1 MKRRLTTF
9 IFFLFVMA
17 TSGKDSLAL
26 SQLNQKERMKLMER
40 WGSMKNARRK
50 RVRECVCYNY
60 DEVYMEEEFTK

>member
-1 MKRRLTTF
+1 
-9 IFFLFVMA
+9 MA